1 MTVNWLTQIVT
12 IPQGDLTFVSG
23 TFYKGPTDGMRIL
36 MKEKEASETGIVFPD
51 ISRHNTEVG
60 PIVGTTYARTIEI
73 INGYSLTFSPDS
85 AWSVQLEGSNNNMW
99 DVGGGILNQNQVQV
113 IPTNSAGLQ
122 IVTSGSGVTEQ
133 DKVDIADEVWE
144 HATAVSVETSIIRI
158 LGLTHENFRW
168 YNQIYDGNNNLTS
181 GSMKIY
187 PSKVDLD
194 ADTNSIEEY
203 VVTATYDG
211 GGLLDSY
218 KVGKL

>member
-23 TFYKGPTDGMRIL
+23 TFYKGPTDDMRIL

-73 INGYSLTFSPDS
+73 INGYSLSFSPDS

-133 DKVDIADEVWE
+133 DKTDIIEGVLD
-144 HATAVSVETSIIRI
+144 S
-158 LGLTHENFRW
+158 
-168 YNQIYDGNNNLTS
+168 
-181 GSMKIY
+181 
-187 PSKVDLD
+187 DLD
-194 ADTNSIEEY
+194 NHNETNSLSELAKE
-203 VVTATYDG
+203 TEK
-211 GGLLDSY
+211 
-218 KVGKL
+218 KVEDNQALILAS